1 MIVNTKESVAGV
13 PLLSKPNFFNSI
25 IKPMKSPMLLIAA
38 IAILVMVGCK
48 SNKTDGA
55 LTRNDS
61 QNNPT
66 VAAQPQPSQ
75 PPVPIPASG
84 AVANVSQLKSVQKKG
99 GKMAAN
105 FTWMGSD
112 GKEHS
117 LEEYQGKVVLVN
129 FWGTWCPPCRRELPD
144 LVKLRN
150 ELGPKGFE
158 IIGIN
163 VNEQAPGGGSVI
175 DHVNSFAQ
183 KNGLAYPLVIA
194 DDEQTLE
201 SAYGG
206 IRGVPTTFVVNRNG
220 EIINTMVGGRD
231 EATFR
236 KAIEAAL

>member
-1 MIVNTKESVAGV
+1 MILAV
-13 PLLSKPNFFNSI
+13 
-25 IKPMKSPMLLIAA
+25 A
-38 IAILVMVGCK
+38 IATLTVAGCK
-48 SNKTDGA
+48 SSKTDGA

-61 QNNPT
+61 QPAP
-66 VAAQPQPSQ
+66 AAQPAQ
-75 PPVPIPASG
+75 PPAPTPAAATIA
-84 AVANVSQLKSVQKKG
+84 AVANVAPLKSVQKKE

-105 FTWMGSD
+105 FTWIGSD

-163 VNEQAPGGGSVI
+163 VGEQAPGGGSVI

-206 IRGVPTTFVVNRNG
+206 IRGVPTTFVVNRKG

-236 KAIEAAL
+236 KAIEAAM

>member
-1 MIVNTKESVAGV
+1 
-13 PLLSKPNFFNSI
+13 
-25 IKPMKSPMLLIAA
+25 MKSLMVLAVATLA
-38 IAILVMVGCK
+38 VVGCK
-48 SNKTDGA
+48 SNKADGA

-61 QNNPT
+61 QP
-66 VAAQPQPSQ
+66 AAESQPSQ
-75 PPVPIPASG
+75 TPAATPPPATG
-84 AVANVSQLKSVQKKG
+84 TTTAAVANVAPLKGVQKKE

-105 FTWMGSD
+105 FTWIGSD

-163 VNEQAPGGGSVI
+163 VGEQAPGGGSVI

-183 KNGLAYPLVIA
+183 KNSLAYPLVIA

-206 IRGVPTTFVVNRNG
+206 IRGVPTTFVVNRKG

-236 KAIEAAL
+236 KAIEPAL

>member
-1 MIVNTKESVAGV
+1 MTSVT
-13 PLLSKPNFFNSI
+13 LINYEHTSNSNFFNSI
-25 IKPMKSPMLLIAA
+25 ITTMRSPMLFAVALATLTMA
-38 IAILVMVGCK
+38 GCK

-66 VAAQPQPSQ
+66 VAAQPQPAQ
-75 PPVPIPASG
+75 PPTSTTG

-99 GKMAAN
+99 GQMAAN

-117 LEEYQGKVVLVN
+117 LEEYQGKVVLIN
-129 FWGTWCPPCRRELPD
+129 FWGTWCPPCRHELPD

-206 IRGVPTTFVVNRNG
+206 IRGVPTTFVVNRKG
-220 EIINTMVGGRD
+220 EIINTLVGGRN

>member
-1 MIVNTKESVAGV
+1 MTSVI
-13 PLLSKPNFFNSI
+13 LINDEHTFNSNFFNSI
-25 IKPMKSPMLLIAA
+25 ITTMRSMMLFAVALATLTVA
-38 IAILVMVGCK
+38 GCK

-61 QNNPT
+61 QNNST

-75 PPVPIPASG
+75 PPPLPTTG
-84 AVANVSQLKSVQKKG
+84 AVANVSRLKSVQNKG

-117 LEEYQGKVVLVN
+117 LEEYQGKVVLIN

-206 IRGVPTTFVVNRNG
+206 IRGVPTTFVVNRKG